1 MKFYKDK
8 IRTYYYFDNTKFFF
22 KIIENKLSAI
32 YCFDDVRF
40 FKNGQLHNSKNAS
53 YFGYNELNGFK
64 QFLLN
69 GKHYGRNNNF
79 TKSSWRKFTKLKAF
93 L

>member
-8 IRTYYYFDNTKFFF
+8 IRTYNYFDNTKFFN
-22 KIIENKLSAI
+22 KIKHDKLSAI
-32 YCFDDVRF
+32 YYFDDVRF

-53 YFGYNELNGFK
+53 YFGYNKLNGFK
-64 QFLLN
+64 QFILN
-69 GKHYGRNNNF
+69 GKHYGTNYTF
-79 TKSSWRKFTKLKAF
+79 TKSSWRKFAKLQAF